1 MISKILTFAMIATSF
16 SVLASDANEWKL
28 VRNKKGI
35 EVYNRK
41 IEGNDFKE
49 FRAEAD
55 IQANLTSI
63 IALFTDTSVGTQWVE
78 NIDEMEEIEHF
89 SEVHTVTKTY
99 TKAPWPVSDREAI
112 VENFI
117 EQDPDALTVMI
128 TQHGRPHYQPNNDK
142 RIVRVAHLESRW
154 ILKPLDNNTTHIS
167 YQVLSDPGGSIPSW
181 LINMVAVSQ
190 PYKTLLGLS
199 EMLDSHAYSDR
210 TLDYI
215 KNYDVGV

>member
-1 MISKILTFAMIATSF
+1 MISKILTFVMIATSF
-16 SVLASDANEWKL
+16 SVLASNANEWKL

-78 NIDEMEEIEHF
+78 NIDKMEEIEHF
-89 SEVHTVTKTY
+89 SKAHTVTKTY

-117 EQDPDALTVMI
+117 EQDPDTLTVMI
-128 TQHGRPHYQPNNDK
+128 SQHGRPNYQPNDDK
-142 RIVRVAHLESRW
+142 RIIRVAHLESRW
-154 ILKPLDNNTTHIS
+154 ILTPLDNNTTHIS

-190 PYKTLLGLS
+190 PYKTLLGMS
-199 EMLDSHAYSDR
+199 EMLDSGEYTDSH
-210 TLDYI
+210 I
-215 KNYDVGV
+215 NFIENYTSL

>member
-1 MISKILTFAMIATSF
+1 MISKILTFIIIVTSF
-16 SVLASDANEWKL
+16 SALASDANEWKL
-28 VRNKKGI
+28 VRDKKGI

-55 IQANLTSI
+55 IKANLTSI

-99 TKAPWPVSDREAI
+99 TKAPWPVSSREAI

-117 EQDPDALTVMI
+117 EQDPNTLTVMI
-128 TQHGRPHYQPNNDK
+128 TQHGRPNYLPNNNK

-154 ILKPLDNNTTHIS
+154 ILTPLDNNTTHIS

-199 EMLDSHAYSDR
+199 EMLDSEEYTDR
-210 TLDYI
+210 RLDFI
-215 KNYDVGV
+215 ENYTSL

>member
-1 MISKILTFAMIATSF
+1 MISKILTFILVATSF
-16 SVLASDANEWKL
+16 SVLASDGNEWKL
-28 VRNKKGI
+28 VRNKQGI

-41 IEGNDFKE
+41 VEGNDLKD

-78 NIDEMEEIEHF
+78 NIDEMEEIKHF
-89 SEVHTVTKTY
+89 SDAHTITKTY

-112 VENFI
+112 VENVISQEPNTLIVTI
-117 EQDPDALTVMI
+117 EQ
-128 TQHGRPHYQPNNDK
+128 HGKPNYLPNNK
-142 RIVRVAHLESRW
+142 KVIRVAKLESRW
-154 ILKPLDNNTTHIS
+154 VLTPIDKETTHIS

-190 PYKTLLGLS
+190 PYNTLLGLS
-199 EMLDSHAYSDR
+199 KILNSKDYIAH
-210 TLDYI
+210 TLDFI
-215 KNYDVGV
+215 KDYK

>member
-1 MISKILTFAMIATSF
+1 MISKILTFIIIATSF

-28 VRNKKGI
+28 VRDKKGI

-89 SEVHTVTKTY
+89 SEAHTVTKTY

-117 EQDPDALTVMI
+117 EQDPDTLIVI
-128 TQHGRPHYQPNNDK
+128 INQHGRPNYRPNDDK
-142 RIVRVAHLESRW
+142 HIVRVTHLESRW
-154 ILKPLDNNTTHIS
+154 ILTPLDNNTTHIS

-199 EMLDSHAYSDR
+199 EMLDSQAYSER
-210 TLDYI
+210 TLDFI
-215 KNYDVGV
+215 KNYESAQ

>member
-1 MISKILTFAMIATSF
+1 MINKILTFIIIVTSF
-16 SVLASDANEWKL
+16 SALASDANEWKL
-28 VRNKKGI
+28 VRDKKGI

-55 IQANLTSI
+55 IKANLTSI

-112 VENFI
+112 VENYI
-117 EQDPDALTVMI
+117 EQDPNTLTVMI
-128 TQHGRPHYQPNNDK
+128 TQHGRPNYQSNDDK
-142 RIVRVAHLESRW
+142 RIIRVAHLESRW
-154 ILKPLDNNTTHIS
+154 ILTPLDNNTTHIS

-199 EMLDSHAYSDR
+199 EMLESEEYTDR
-210 TLDYI
+210 RLDFI
-215 KNYDVGV
+215 ENYTSL

>member
-1 MISKILTFAMIATSF
+1 MISKILTFIMVATSF
-16 SVLASDANEWKL
+16 SVLALDGNEWKL
-28 VRNKKGI
+28 VRNKQGI

-55 IQANLTSI
+55 IKANLTSI

-78 NIDEMEEIEHF
+78 NIDEMEEIDHF

-117 EQDPDALTVMI
+117 EQDPDTLKVMI
-128 TQHGRPHYQPNNDK
+128 TQHGRPNYKPNNDK

-154 ILKPLDNNTTHIS
+154 VLTPLNNNTTHIS

-190 PYKTLLGLS
+190 PYKTLRGLS
-199 EMLDSHAYSDR
+199 EMLGSHAYADR

-215 KNYDVGV
+215 RNYQSL

>member
-1 MISKILTFAMIATSF
+1 MISKILTFVMIATSF
-16 SVLASDANEWKL
+16 SVLASDVNEWKL

-154 ILKPLDNNTTHIS
+154 ILTPLDNNTTHIS

-199 EMLDSHAYSDR
+199 EMLDSHVYSDR

>member
-1 MISKILTFAMIATSF
+1 MISKILTFIMIATSF
-16 SVLASDANEWKL
+16 SVSASNANEWKL
-28 VRNKKGI
+28 VRDKKGI

-78 NIDEMEEIEHF
+78 NIDKMEEIEHF
-89 SEVHTVTKTY
+89 SEAHTVTKTY

-117 EQDPDALTVMI
+117 EQDPDTLTVMI
-128 TQHGRPHYQPNNDK
+128 TQHGRPNYHPNDDK

-154 ILKPLDNNTTHIS
+154 ILTPLDNNTTHIS

-190 PYKTLLGLS
+190 PYKTLLGMS

-210 TLDYI
+210 TLGFI
-215 KNYDVGV
+215 KNYESAE

>member
-1 MISKILTFAMIATSF
+1 MISKILTFIMVATSF
-16 SVLASDANEWKL
+16 SVLASDGNEWKL
-28 VRNKKGI
+28 VRDKKGI

-55 IQANLTSI
+55 IKANLTSI

-112 VENFI
+112 VENYI
-117 EQDPDALTVMI
+117 EQDPNTLTVMI
-128 TQHGRPHYQPNNDK
+128 TQHGRPNYQPNDNK

-154 ILKPLDNNTTHIS
+154 ILTPLDNNTTHIS

-199 EMLDSHAYSDR
+199 EMLESEEYTDR
-210 TLDYI
+210 RLDFI
-215 KNYDVGV
+215 ENYTSL

>member
-1 MISKILTFAMIATSF
+1 MISKILTFIIIVTSF
-16 SVLASDANEWKL
+16 SALASNANEWKL
-28 VRNKKGI
+28 VRDKKGI

-49 FRAEAD
+49 FRAETD

-89 SEVHTVTKTY
+89 NEAHTVTKTY
-99 TKAPWPVSDREAI
+99 TKAPWPVSDREDI

-117 EQDPDALTVMI
+117 EQDPDTLIVI
-128 TQHGRPHYQPNNDK
+128 INQHGRPNYRPNEDK
-142 RIVRVAHLESRW
+142 SVVRVAHLESRW
-154 ILKPLDNNTTHIS
+154 VLTPLDNNTTHIS

-190 PYKTLLGLS
+190 PYKTLRGLS
-199 EMLDSHAYSDR
+199 EMLDSHAYADR
-210 TLDYI
+210 TLDFI
-215 KNYDVGV
+215 KNYQSL

>member
-1 MISKILTFAMIATSF
+1 MISKILTFILVATSF
-16 SVLASDANEWKL
+16 SVLASDGNEWKL
-28 VRNKKGI
+28 VRNKQGI

-41 IEGNDFKE
+41 VEGNDFKE

-78 NIDEMEEIEHF
+78 NIDEMEEIKHF
-89 SEVHTVTKTY
+89 SDAHTITKTY

-112 VENFI
+112 VENVISQEPNTLIVTI
-117 EQDPDALTVMI
+117 EQ
-128 TQHGRPHYQPNNDK
+128 HGKPNYLPNNK
-142 RIVRVAHLESRW
+142 KVIRVAKLESRW
-154 ILKPLDNNTTHIS
+154 VLTPIDKETTHIS

-190 PYKTLLGLS
+190 PYNTLLGLS
-199 EMLDSHAYSDR
+199 KILNSK
-210 TLDYI
+210 DYI
-215 KNYDVGV
+215 AHALDFIKDYK

>member
-1 MISKILTFAMIATSF
+1 MISKILTFIIIVTSF
-16 SVLASDANEWKL
+16 STLASNTNEWKL
-28 VRNKKGI
+28 VRDKKGI

-89 SEVHTVTKTY
+89 SEAHTVTKTY

-117 EQDPDALTVMI
+117 EQDPDTLTVMI
-128 TQHGRPHYQPNNDK
+128 TQHGRPNYQPNDDK

-154 ILKPLDNNTTHIS
+154 VLTPLNNNTTHIS
-167 YQVLSDPGGSIPSW
+167 YQVLSDPGGFIPSW

-190 PYKTLLGLS
+190 PYKTLRGLS
-199 EMLDSHAYSDR
+199 EMLDSHAYADR
-210 TLDYI
+210 ALDYI
-215 KNYDVGV
+215 KNYQSL

>member
-1 MISKILTFAMIATSF
+1 MISKILTFIMIATSF

-28 VRNKKGI
+28 VRDKKGI

-78 NIDEMEEIEHF
+78 NIDKMEEIEHF

-117 EQDPDALTVMI
+117 EQDPNTLTVMI
-128 TQHGRPHYQPNNDK
+128 TQHGIPNYQPNDDK

-154 ILKPLDNNTTHIS
+154 ILTPLDNNTTHIS

-190 PYKTLLGLS
+190 PYNTLRGLS
-199 EMLDSHAYSDR
+199 EMLDSGEYTDSR
-210 TLDYI
+210 LNFI
-215 KNYDVGV
+215 ENYTSL

>member
-1 MISKILTFAMIATSF
+1 MISKILTFIMVATSF
-16 SVLASDANEWKL
+16 SVLASNTNEWKL
-28 VRNKKGI
+28 VRDKKGI

-89 SEVHTVTKTY
+89 NEAHTVTKTY

-117 EQDPDALTVMI
+117 EQDPDTLIVI
-128 TQHGRPHYQPNNDK
+128 INQNGRPNYLPNEDK
-142 RIVRVAHLESRW
+142 SVVRVAHLESRW
-154 ILKPLDNNTTHIS
+154 VLTPLNNNTTHIS

-190 PYKTLLGLS
+190 PYKTLRGLS
-199 EMLDSHAYSDR
+199 EMLGSHAYADR

-215 KNYDVGV
+215 KNYQSL

>member
-1 MISKILTFAMIATSF
+1 MISKILTFVMIATSF
-16 SVLASDANEWKL
+16 SVLASDVNEWKL

-128 TQHGRPHYQPNNDK
+128 TQHARPHYQPNNDK

-154 ILKPLDNNTTHIS
+154 ILTPLDNNTTHIS

-190 PYKTLLGLS
+190 PYNTLRGLS
-199 EMLDSHAYSDR
+199 KMLDSGEYTDR
-210 TLDYI
+210 RLDFI
-215 KNYDVGV
+215 ENYTSL

>member
-1 MISKILTFAMIATSF
+1 MISKILTFVMIATSF

-28 VRNKKGI
+28 VRDKEGI

-41 IEGNDFKE
+41 IEGNDFRE

-78 NIDEMEEIEHF
+78 NIDKMEEIEHF
-89 SEVHTVTKTY
+89 SKAHTVTKTY

-117 EQDPDALTVMI
+117 EQDPDTLTVMI
-128 TQHGRPHYQPNNDK
+128 SQHGRPNYQPNDDK
-142 RIVRVAHLESRW
+142 RIIRVAHLESRW
-154 ILKPLDNNTTHIS
+154 ILTPLDNNTTHIS

-190 PYKTLLGLS
+190 PYKTLLGMS
-199 EMLDSHAYSDR
+199 EMLDSGEYTDSH
-210 TLDYI
+210 I
-215 KNYDVGV
+215 NFIENYTSL

>member
-1 MISKILTFAMIATSF
+1 MISKILTFVMIATSF
-16 SVLASDANEWKL
+16 SVLASDTNEWKL
-28 VRNKKGI
+28 VRDKQGI

-78 NIDEMEEIEHF
+78 NIDKMEEIERF
-89 SEVHTVTKTY
+89 SEAHTVTKTY

-117 EQDPDALTVMI
+117 EQDPDTLTVMI
-128 TQHGRPHYQPNNDK
+128 TQHGRPNYQPNEDK

-154 ILKPLDNNTTHIS
+154 ILTPLDNNTTHIS

-199 EMLDSHAYSDR
+199 EMLDSQAYSER
-210 TLDYI
+210 TLDFI
-215 KNYDVGV
+215 KNYESAQ

>member
-1 MISKILTFAMIATSF
+1 MISKILTFIMVATSF
-16 SVLASDANEWKL
+16 SVLALDGNEWKL
-28 VRNKKGI
+28 VRNKQGI

-55 IQANLTSI
+55 IKANLTSI
-63 IALFTDTSVGTQWVE
+63 IALFTDTSVGSQWVE
-78 NIDEMEEIEHF
+78 NIDEMEEIDHF

-117 EQDPDALTVMI
+117 EQDPDTLIVI
-128 TQHGRPHYQPNNDK
+128 INQNGRPNYLPNKDK
-142 RIVRVAHLESRW
+142 SVVRVAHLESRW
-154 ILKPLDNNTTHIS
+154 VLTPLNNNTTHIS

-190 PYKTLLGLS
+190 PYKTLRGLS
-199 EMLDSHAYSDR
+199 EMLGSHTYADR

-215 KNYDVGV
+215 KNYQSL

>member
-1 MISKILTFAMIATSF
+1 MISKILTFVMIATSF
-16 SVLASDANEWKL
+16 SVLASDVNEWKL

-154 ILKPLDNNTTHIS
+154 ILTPLDNNTTHIS

-190 PYKTLLGLS
+190 PYNTLRGLS
-199 EMLDSHAYSDR
+199 KMLDSGEYTDR
-210 TLDYI
+210 RLDFI
-215 KNYDVGV
+215 ENYTSL

>member
-1 MISKILTFAMIATSF
+1 MINKILTFIMIATSF

-117 EQDPDALTVMI
+117 EQDPNTLTVMI
-128 TQHGRPHYQPNNDK
+128 TQHGRPNYLPNNNK

-154 ILKPLDNNTTHIS
+154 ILTPLDNNTTHIS

-199 EMLDSHAYSDR
+199 EMLDSEEYTDR
-210 TLDYI
+210 RLDFI
-215 KNYDVGV
+215 ENYTSL

>member
-1 MISKILTFAMIATSF
+1 MINKILTFIIIATSF
-16 SVLASDANEWKL
+16 SVLASDANDWKL
-28 VRNKKGI
+28 VHDKKGI
-35 EVYNRK
+35 KVYNRK

-63 IALFTDTSVGTQWVE
+63 IALFSDTSVGTQWVE
-78 NIDEMEEIEHF
+78 NIDEMEELAHL
-89 SEVHTVTKTY
+89 SESHTVTKTY

-117 EQDPDALTVMI
+117 EQDPDTLIVTI
-128 TQHGRPHYQPNNDK
+128 TQHGRPNYQPNDNK
-142 RIVRVAHLESRW
+142 NIVRVAYLESRW
-154 ILKPLDNNTTHIS
+154 VLTPLDNETTHIS

-190 PYKTLLGLS
+190 PSKTLLGLS
-199 EMLDSHAYSDR
+199 KMLDTYAYSDR
-210 TLDYI
+210 KLDFI
-215 KNYDVGV
+215 KNYK

>member
-1 MISKILTFAMIATSF
+1 MINKILTFIMIATSF

-28 VRNKKGI
+28 VRNKQGI

-89 SEVHTVTKTY
+89 SEAHTVTKTY

-117 EQDPDALTVMI
+117 EQDPDTLIVI
-128 TQHGRPHYQPNNDK
+128 INQHGRPNYRPNDDK
-142 RIVRVAHLESRW
+142 HIVRVAHLESRW
-154 ILKPLDNNTTHIS
+154 ILTPLDNNTTHIS

-181 LINMVAVSQ
+181 LINMVAESQ

-199 EMLDSHAYSDR
+199 EMLDSQAYSER
-210 TLDYI
+210 TLDFI
-215 KNYDVGV
+215 KNYESAQ

>member
-1 MISKILTFAMIATSF
+1 MINKILTFIIIVTSF
-16 SVLASDANEWKL
+16 SALASDANEWKL
-28 VRNKKGI
+28 VRDKKGI

-55 IQANLTSI
+55 IKANLTSI

-89 SEVHTVTKTY
+89 SEAHTVTKTY

-117 EQDPDALTVMI
+117 EQDPDTLIVI
-128 TQHGRPHYQPNNDK
+128 INQHGRPNYRQNEDK
-142 RIVRVAHLESRW
+142 SVVRVAHLESRW
-154 ILKPLDNNTTHIS
+154 ILTPLDNNTTHIS

-199 EMLDSHAYSDR
+199 EMLDSHAYSER
-210 TLDYI
+210 ALDYI
-215 KNYDVGV
+215 ENYEPAE

>member
-1 MISKILTFAMIATSF
+1 MINKILTFIMVATSF
-16 SVLASDANEWKL
+16 SVLASDGNEWKL
-28 VRNKKGI
+28 VRNKQGI

-55 IQANLTSI
+55 IKANLTSI

-78 NIDEMEEIEHF
+78 NIDKMEEIDHF

-117 EQDPDALTVMI
+117 EQDPDTLTVMI
-128 TQHGRPHYQPNNDK
+128 TQHGRPNYQPNDDK

-154 ILKPLDNNTTHIS
+154 VLTPLNNNTTHIS

-190 PYKTLLGLS
+190 PYKTLRGLS
-199 EMLDSHAYSDR
+199 EMLDSHAYADR

-215 KNYDVGV
+215 KNYQSL

>member
-1 MISKILTFAMIATSF
+1 MISKILTFIMIATSF
-16 SVLASDANEWKL
+16 SVSASDANEWKL
-28 VRNKKGI
+28 VRDKKGI

-78 NIDEMEEIEHF
+78 NIDKMEEIEHF
-89 SEVHTVTKTY
+89 SEAHTVTKTY

-117 EQDPDALTVMI
+117 EQDPDTLTVMI
-128 TQHGRPHYQPNNDK
+128 TQHGRPNYQPNDDK

-154 ILKPLDNNTTHIS
+154 ILTPRDNNTTHIS

-199 EMLDSHAYSDR
+199 EMLDSHTYSES
-210 TLDYI
+210 TLNFI
-215 KNYDVGV
+215 KNYESAE